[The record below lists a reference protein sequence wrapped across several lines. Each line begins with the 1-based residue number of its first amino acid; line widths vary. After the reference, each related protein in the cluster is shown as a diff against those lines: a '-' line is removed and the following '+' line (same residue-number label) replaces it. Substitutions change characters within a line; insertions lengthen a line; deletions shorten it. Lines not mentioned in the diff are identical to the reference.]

1 LKPALVVFHLFMITF
16 YVATGIMLVTTDLFP
31 AIAGETRKIF
41 GFVLI
46 GFAAYRG
53 FYFYNNFIRKK

>member
-1 LKPALVVFHLFMITF
+1 MITF
-16 YVATGIMLVTTDLFP
+16 YLVIGIVLVSTDLFP
-31 AIAGETRKIF
+31 VLAGQARKIF